1 MRKLFILASIVI
13 AGAGAALCQSNVA
26 SALNIAPKDS
36 SFAQKFY
43 FPVANYSDS
52 LALSKAM
59 PKLAEQVLAN
69 YHEVNKR
76 TYFENCIPYYL
87 LSENY
92 TKAIEMVDS
101 VRKMDDDK
109 SYGVDVQT
117 FALANILNTQGH
129 ESFDDIFK
137 TEFLKAFN
145 QLSFPKKVYL
155 AGIDSNGINNVN
167 KDYKSLQEKLMAGN
181 KDTINLDDARTLC
194 EKHFYYRFYKQFV
207 SLTATLID
215 AKYRQTFPA
224 IKTVKWAGVFPV
236 EHVDEIP
243 DPDMHYNML
252 FEVTWFDTATKK
264 EVQGGL
270 GWVARELNLHEANGI
285 PRKNISAVVVIH
297 GDALF
302 SLLKN
307 EKYKKKYGIDNPNV
321 SLIKELQ
328 TYGVRMIVCGQ
339 AMTGYRLE
347 IGDLVPGLK
356 QALTAQTALSSY
368 QLKNYVRF

>member
-264 EVQGGL
+264 EIQGGL

-347 IGDLVPGLK
+347 MGDLVPGFK

>member
-1 MRKLFILASIVI
+1 MRKLFILASIAM

-52 LALSKAM
+52 LALRKAM

-117 FALANILNTQGH
+117 FALANILNTHGH
-129 ESFDDIFK
+129 ESFDEIFK

-155 AGIDSNGINNVN
+155 AGIDSTGINNVN
-167 KDYKSLQEKLMAGN
+167 KDYKSLQEKLMVGN

-224 IKTVKWAGVFPV
+224 IKTVKWVGVVPV

-264 EVQGGL
+264 EIQGGL

-302 SLLKN
+302 FLLRN

-347 IGDLVPGLK
+347 MGDLVPGLK